1 LILVALWNPLS
12 RVSDLIRGYLM
23 GAPAVTFASWIE
35 LLSFSGLFILVGAGL
50 YAAAIERSTT

>member
-1 LILVALWNPLS
+1 
-12 RVSDLIRGYLM
+12 M
-23 GAPAVTFASWIE
+23 GAPAVTFAGWIE